1 VVTYVKSIEISVKK
15 ESPYWMEL
23 AGHGVFM
30 MQGKSLSLNPTILPD
45 TASNKN
51 LIWTSDNTGVAVV
64 SGNGVVTAVGSG
76 IAIITA
82 TAADNGGKKK
92 TFYVYSSTL
101 SKEDCKYIAHR
112 GLSEFAPE
120 NSLAAFGLALRS
132 NYDSLELDV
141 WATTDQEFVVS
152 HNQSL
157 LNACGVDVNVTDMTL
172 AQATS
177 YRIINGNGVES
188 YPSECIPSLNQV
200 LDLAQIYPGRNI
212 SIELKQVFSKEMLEK
227 LLEDIKQRDL
237 QDRVKLITFYRANLS
252 TIRSLEEFGGDEI
265 ALEYLVSSPREEA
278 LDICEKYH
286 ADYGVKYTGLTQEQV
301 KKIHDLGLK
310 VNVWT
315 VSDYLDAYHMVHT
328 MKVDYL
334 TTDYQ
339 FFQ

>member
-1 VVTYVKSIEISVKK
+1 
-15 ESPYWMEL
+15 
-23 AGHGVFM
+23 
-30 MQGKSLSLNPTILPD
+30 
-45 TASNKN
+45 
-51 LIWTSDNTGVAVV
+51 
-64 SGNGVVTAVGSG
+64 
-76 IAIITA
+76 
-82 TAADNGGKKK
+82 
-92 TFYVYSSTL
+92 L

-188 YPSECIPSLNQV
+188 YPSERIPSLNQV